1 MDYIIV
7 GLGNPGKEYEKTR
20 HNAGRIAI
28 DRIAE
33 KYGIKINKINF
44 KGLYGQT
51 DIAGKKVLLL
61 KPETYMNLSGI
72 SVSEA
77 ADFYKVPAEHIIVL
91 CDDISLP
98 TAKLRIRREGSAGG
112 HNGLKSIINMLETQT
127 FPRIKIGVAD
137 RPDKNED
144 LADWVCGN
152 FSKEEMT
159 AIESRLDDICE
170 ACETIIGDG
179 IDGAMA
185 KFNQRT

>member
-1 MDYIIV
+1 
-7 GLGNPGKEYEKTR
+7 
-20 HNAGRIAI
+20 
-28 DRIAE
+28 
-33 KYGIKINKINF
+33 
-44 KGLYGQT
+44 
-51 DIAGKKVLLL
+51 
-61 KPETYMNLSGI
+61 
-72 SVSEA
+72 
-77 ADFYKVPAEHIIVL
+77 
-91 CDDISLP
+91 
-98 TAKLRIRREGSAGG
+98 
-112 HNGLKSIINMLETQT
+112 MLETQT